1 MEFSPNSP
9 IIFILVGIII
19 SIVLAQSVF
28 FLVKAYK
35 RGIQLGLSKA
45 VLNATIKRSLLFTIA
60 PAVAIFMG
68 VVSLVNM
75 LGVALPWLRL
85 SVIGAVT
92 YELPAAASA
101 LESMGLGNVSWT
113 DLTAE
118 QFVTIAF
125 VMTFGI
131 ASSLILAP
139 ITCKKI
145 TGGMLKIKDKDKK
158 WMDLFMTSMFV
169 GMLAAFLGYIVYNI
183 GFVFA
188 DSPRKVSY
196 GQAKELSSLLSDDIV
211 PVGVF
216 VNEHMK
222 LIVDLFKDGIIEM
235 AQLHGD
241 EDEKYIRN
249 LKDKS
254 IEETGKQIP
263 VINAIEIKEG
273 ADYNDELLKWRDSAS
288 DYFILDSGKGSGK
301 TFDWSK
307 KCYCRT

>member
-1 MEFSPNSP
+1 
-9 IIFILVGIII
+9 
-19 SIVLAQSVF
+19 
-28 FLVKAYK
+28 
-35 RGIQLGLSKA
+35 
-45 VLNATIKRSLLFTIA
+45 
-60 PAVAIFMG
+60 
-68 VVSLVNM
+68 
-75 LGVALPWLRL
+75 
-85 SVIGAVT
+85 
-92 YELPAAASA
+92 
-101 LESMGLGNVSWT
+101 
-113 DLTAE
+113 
-118 QFVTIAF
+118 
-125 VMTFGI
+125 
-131 ASSLILAP
+131 
-139 ITCKKI
+139 
-145 TGGMLKIKDKDKK
+145 MLKLKIC
-158 WMDLFMTSMFV
+158 
-169 GMLAAFLGYIVYNI
+169 GMRRPEDIEMANRHKPDYI

-196 GQAKELSSLLSDDIV
+196 EQAKELSELLSDAIV

-273 ADYNDELLKWRDSAS
+273 ADYDDELLKWRDSAS

-301 TFDWSK
+301 TFDWSLIDK
-307 KCYCRT
+307 ESEFFKNSIFLAGGLNSENLALAIEEFNPFAVDLSSSVETDGFKDEEKIKEIIEIMENYR

>member
-1 MEFSPNSP
+1 M
-9 IIFILVGIII
+9 
-19 SIVLAQSVF
+19 
-28 FLVKAYK
+28 VK
-35 RGIQLGLSKA
+35 
-45 VLNATIKRSLLFTIA
+45 
-60 PAVAIFMG
+60 
-68 VVSLVNM
+68 
-75 LGVALPWLRL
+75 
-85 SVIGAVT
+85 
-92 YELPAAASA
+92 
-101 LESMGLGNVSWT
+101 
-113 DLTAE
+113 
-118 QFVTIAF
+118 
-125 VMTFGI
+125 
-131 ASSLILAP
+131 
-139 ITCKKI
+139 
-145 TGGMLKIKDKDKK
+145 LKIC
-158 WMDLFMTSMFV
+158 
-169 GMLAAFLGYIVYNI
+169 GMRRSEDIEMANRYKPDYI

-273 ADYNDELLKWRDSAS
+273 ADYDDELLKWRDSAS

-301 TFDWSK
+301 TFDWSLLDK
-307 KCYCRT
+307 ESEFFENSIFLAGGLNSENLALAIEEFNPFAVDLSSSVETDGFKDEEKIKEIIEIMENYR

>member
-1 MEFSPNSP
+1 M
-9 IIFILVGIII
+9 
-19 SIVLAQSVF
+19 
-28 FLVKAYK
+28 VK
-35 RGIQLGLSKA
+35 
-45 VLNATIKRSLLFTIA
+45 
-60 PAVAIFMG
+60 
-68 VVSLVNM
+68 
-75 LGVALPWLRL
+75 
-85 SVIGAVT
+85 
-92 YELPAAASA
+92 
-101 LESMGLGNVSWT
+101 
-113 DLTAE
+113 
-118 QFVTIAF
+118 
-125 VMTFGI
+125 
-131 ASSLILAP
+131 
-139 ITCKKI
+139 
-145 TGGMLKIKDKDKK
+145 LKIC
-158 WMDLFMTSMFV
+158 
-169 GMLAAFLGYIVYNI
+169 GMRRSEDIEMANRYKPDYI

-273 ADYNDELLKWRDSAS
+273 ADYDDELLKWRDSAS

-301 TFDWSK
+301 TFDWSLLDKESDFFENSIFLAGGLNSENLALAIEEFNPFAVDLSSSVETDGFKDEK
-307 KCYCRT
+307 KIKKIIEIMENYR

>member
-1 MEFSPNSP
+1 M
-9 IIFILVGIII
+9 
-19 SIVLAQSVF
+19 
-28 FLVKAYK
+28 VK
-35 RGIQLGLSKA
+35 
-45 VLNATIKRSLLFTIA
+45 
-60 PAVAIFMG
+60 
-68 VVSLVNM
+68 
-75 LGVALPWLRL
+75 
-85 SVIGAVT
+85 
-92 YELPAAASA
+92 
-101 LESMGLGNVSWT
+101 
-113 DLTAE
+113 
-118 QFVTIAF
+118 
-125 VMTFGI
+125 
-131 ASSLILAP
+131 
-139 ITCKKI
+139 
-145 TGGMLKIKDKDKK
+145 LKIC
-158 WMDLFMTSMFV
+158 
-169 GMLAAFLGYIVYNI
+169 GMRRSEDIEMANRHKPDYI

-196 GQAKELSSLLSDDIV
+196 EQAKELSGLLSDEIV

-263 VINAIEIKEG
+263 VINAIEIKDG

-301 TFDWSK
+301 TFDWSLIDKESEFFKNSIFLAGGLNSENLALAIEEFNPFAVDLSSSVETDGFKDEK
-307 KCYCRT
+307 KIKKIIEIMENYR

>member
-1 MEFSPNSP
+1 M
-9 IIFILVGIII
+9 
-19 SIVLAQSVF
+19 
-28 FLVKAYK
+28 VK
-35 RGIQLGLSKA
+35 
-45 VLNATIKRSLLFTIA
+45 
-60 PAVAIFMG
+60 
-68 VVSLVNM
+68 
-75 LGVALPWLRL
+75 
-85 SVIGAVT
+85 
-92 YELPAAASA
+92 
-101 LESMGLGNVSWT
+101 
-113 DLTAE
+113 
-118 QFVTIAF
+118 
-125 VMTFGI
+125 
-131 ASSLILAP
+131 
-139 ITCKKI
+139 
-145 TGGMLKIKDKDKK
+145 LKIC
-158 WMDLFMTSMFV
+158 
-169 GMLAAFLGYIVYNI
+169 GMRRPEDIEMANRHKPDYI

-196 GQAKELSSLLSDDIV
+196 DQAKELSELLSDDIV

-263 VINAIEIKEG
+263 VINAIEIKDG

-301 TFDWSK
+301 TFDWSLIDK
-307 KCYCRT
+307 ESEFFKNSIFLAGGLNSENLALAIEEFNPFAVDLSSSVETDGFKDEEKIKEIIEIMENYR

>member
-1 MEFSPNSP
+1 M
-9 IIFILVGIII
+9 
-19 SIVLAQSVF
+19 
-28 FLVKAYK
+28 VK
-35 RGIQLGLSKA
+35 
-45 VLNATIKRSLLFTIA
+45 
-60 PAVAIFMG
+60 
-68 VVSLVNM
+68 
-75 LGVALPWLRL
+75 
-85 SVIGAVT
+85 
-92 YELPAAASA
+92 
-101 LESMGLGNVSWT
+101 
-113 DLTAE
+113 
-118 QFVTIAF
+118 
-125 VMTFGI
+125 
-131 ASSLILAP
+131 
-139 ITCKKI
+139 
-145 TGGMLKIKDKDKK
+145 LKIC
-158 WMDLFMTSMFV
+158 
-169 GMLAAFLGYIVYNI
+169 GMRRSEDIEMANRYKPDYI

-196 GQAKELSSLLSDDIV
+196 DQAKELSELLSDEIV

-263 VINAIEIKEG
+263 VINAIEIKDG

-301 TFDWSK
+301 TFDWSLIDKESEFFKNSIFLAGGLNSENLALAIEEFNPFAVDLSSSVETDGFKDEK
-307 KCYCRT
+307 KIKEIIEIMENYR